1 MKNTRHNRHVFV
13 ATLLGMV
20 MLGGCAKVRYPT
32 NYMLTFP
39 PHVAPGATPR
49 EALDALVIRE
59 FRCPEYISQGR
70 IVYRPSAQEVGFYEY
85 HRWAVEPSRAVTRL
99 VGDTL
104 RARSIFR
111 NVATQERGVKAAYEL
126 TGNIERLEE
135 VDRSRDVRAYCEITA
150 QLADARTGSVIW
162 TGTASETIPVEERNI
177 SGVVFSLSAA
187 TRITVER
194 LVDSLAS
201 ELARS
206 GRL

>member
-1 MKNTRHNRHVFV
+1 MKKTRRNRHVLA
-13 ATLLGMV
+13 ATLLGLV

-39 PHVAPGATPR
+39 PHVAPGAKPR

-70 IVYRPSAQEVGFYEY
+70 IVYRPSPEEVGFYEY

-104 RARSIFR
+104 RARSLFR

-126 TGNIERLEE
+126 TGTLERLEE
-135 VDRSRDVRAYCEITA
+135 VDRSRDVRAHCEITA

-162 TGTASETIPVEERNI
+162 SGTASETILVENRNI
-177 SGVVFSLSAA
+177 GGVVSSLSAA
-187 TRITVER
+187 TQITVER
-194 LVDSLAS
+194 LVDSMVG

-206 GRL
+206 GRI